1 RRGRAA
7 VVGGAGRVT
16 ASTRPRMQAA
26 QPISHSSQKMPE
38 SPGSS
43 ARTNPGP
50 PQTNSPTTLLVFHF
64 FPMTGLSLMRLG
76 AGRARLPVSGCDRSV
91 TPRYPAPPA
100 RTSPDATRWACLRRP
115 RQRTNTSPWRSVAT
129 GPRFTGK
136 DTSMGKL
143 AWQIIGVGA
152 PIAAAFV
159 ARKTLTFAWEKSTK
173 RPAPSNPVDDEIS
186 MSEALAWTIVSGVGV
201 AVAQLV

>member
-1 RRGRAA
+1 MGPSRPTAPAHHRL
-7 VVGGAGRVT
+7 AGRPHRRV
-16 ASTRPRMQAA
+16 AGPALPLCRWTRPAA
-26 QPISHSSQKMPE
+26 SCVSVDCD
-38 SPGSS
+38 G
-43 ARTNPGP
+43 T
-50 PQTNSPTTLLVFHF
+50 
-64 FPMTGLSLMRLG
+64 RL
-76 AGRARLPVSGCDRSV
+76 
-91 TPRYPAPPA
+91 
-100 RTSPDATRWACLRRP
+100 
-115 RQRTNTSPWRSVAT
+115 PWRSVAT

-201 AVAQLV
+201 AVAQLVVQRIAANTVRNSFGEEALPKKFRKQAKEISD